1 MGTDIVNL
9 MEYENTDREQT
20 LIKCYENCQS
30 VDCLISDYMNLKW
43 CDNGPV
49 CVCVCVCVIP
59 THMLLPFAFLK

>member
-30 VDCLISDYMNLKW
+30 VDCLISDYMNL
-43 CDNGPV
+43 
-49 CVCVCVCVIP
+49 I
-59 THMLLPFAFLK
+59 